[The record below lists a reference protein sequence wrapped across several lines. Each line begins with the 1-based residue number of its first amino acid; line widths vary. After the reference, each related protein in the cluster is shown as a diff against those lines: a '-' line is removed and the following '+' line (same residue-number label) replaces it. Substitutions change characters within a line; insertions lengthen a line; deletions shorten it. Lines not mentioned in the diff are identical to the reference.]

1 MFFKKEKIYFE
12 RMWFPLTVQM
22 ENGKS
27 VDLAVRQEWT
37 IDKCISELITQY
49 NLTEYKG
56 KKLLIVF
63 NFF

>member
-1 MFFKKEKIYFE
+1 
-12 RMWFPLTVQM
+12 MWFPLTVQM